1 MADSMVNKG
10 TAGTEPGPRDL
21 WRVFRIMAEFVDGF
35 ETMSSVP
42 AAVSIFGSARTKPT
56 DKYYKMAS
64 SLASALA
71 KRGFGILTGGG
82 PGIME
87 AANKGARRA
96 GGVSV
101 GLNISL
107 PMEQK
112 ANPYQSISLNHHYFF
127 VRKVM
132 FIKYSHAFV
141 CFPGGF
147 GTMDELFEA
156 LTLIQTKKIDPFP
169 VVLVGSEF
177 WGGMMDWINKM
188 MSDTFRTV
196 SPEDL
201 NLIHLTDT
209 VEDTVRFLTEC
220 KIELAA
226 RTRPSA
232 TTPDEQKITAEGT
245 RYGMRP
251 TVTVH
256 DFDNDTYDGGAGGD
270 DYLPEDERRATENA
284 KDYPQT

>member
-1 MADSMVNKG
+1 MADSMINKASAS
-10 TAGTEPGPRDL
+10 TQPGPQDL
-21 WRVFRIMAEFVDGF
+21 WRIFRIMAEFVDGF
-35 ETMSSVP
+35 ETMARVP
-42 AAVSIFGSARTKPT
+42 AAVSVFGSARTKPG
-56 DKYYKMAS
+56 DKYYKMAV
-64 SLASALA
+64 SLGAALA
-71 KRGFGILTGGG
+71 KRGFGVITGGG

-147 GTMDELFEA
+147 GTMDELFES

-169 VVLVGSEF
+169 VVLIGTEF
-177 WGGMMDWINKM
+177 WGGMISWIKNIMDE
-188 MSDTFRTV
+188 SYHTV
-196 SPEDL
+196 SPDDM

-209 VEDTVRFLTEC
+209 VDDAIRFLTEC

-226 RTRPSA
+226 RTQPEPTA
-232 TTPDEQKITAEGT
+232 PEEQKITAEGT
-245 RYGMRP
+245 RYGVRP
-251 TVTVH
+251 TLTFH
-256 DFDNDTYDGGAGGD
+256 DFDNDTYDGGSGED
-270 DYLPEDERRATENA
+270 DRPDSNAARNAEDF
-284 KDYPQT
+284 PQA